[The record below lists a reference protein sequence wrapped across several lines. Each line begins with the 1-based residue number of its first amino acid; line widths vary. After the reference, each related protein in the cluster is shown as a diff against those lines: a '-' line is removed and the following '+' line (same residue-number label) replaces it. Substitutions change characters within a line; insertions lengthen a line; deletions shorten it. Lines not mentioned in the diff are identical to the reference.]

1 MMFIR
6 GFNKQIKL
14 ALAIAK
20 KDIRIYYLKASV
32 FTFGVLIPLF
42 LFLAFTIGRSIPI
55 GQQISGLLGMTILFT
70 ATAVSPVIMPWE
82 GTRRTLERLIS
93 TPVSLST
100 IILGDVIASFIFGI
114 IISVVPIIAGIV
126 IGVSME
132 NPIILVVGIII
143 ASFCFSCIGELFATP
158 PTNVPSTIM
167 MLSSLIKFP
176 LLFVSGIFVPIE
188 QLPGWAQ
195 TVSLFSPLT
204 YFTDLTN
211 YVTQGSGYFPIPL
224 DIGMLI
230 LFTVVFLL
238 AAIYLHKRT
247 LQSRL

>member
-1 MMFIR
+1 M
-6 GFNKQIKL
+6 KH

-20 KDIRIYYLKASV
+20 KDIRIYYLKGSV

-42 LFLAFTIGRSIPI
+42 LFLAFSVGRNIPI
-55 GQQISGLLGMTILFT
+55 GQQISGLLGMTLLFT
-70 ATAVSPVIMPWE
+70 ATAVSPIIMPWE
-82 GTRRTLERLIS
+82 GTRRTLERLVS

-114 IISVVPIIAGIV
+114 IISIVPIAAGLI
-126 IGVSME
+126 IGVPIE
-132 NPIILVVGIII
+132 NPIILVVGIIL

-176 LLFVSGIFVPIE
+176 LLFVSGIFVPIQ
-188 QLPGWAQ
+188 QLPGWGQA
-195 TVSLFSPLT
+195 VAVFSPLT
-204 YFTDLTN
+204 YFTDLAN
-211 YVTQGSGYFPIPL
+211 YVTQGSGYFPVFV

-230 LFTVVFLL
+230 LFSAIFLL

-247 LQSRL
+247 LSSRL